1 MEHPVLLLSST
12 LFQIYPAV
20 MNAFNYGN
28 HARLLQPNSVAA
40 AAVIVAV
47 VIPSGHRRIVLPR
60 GRHHAGAFADSLF
73 PFLRLTDIPQCFS
86 HILFC
91 LTHRFSGAC
100 AFPTVMVATA
110 VIVSVAMI
118 AATTVI
124 TAIVTAAAVISTGTA
139 IAAPA
144 VTATAAAKQ

>member
-1 MEHPVLLLSST
+1 
-12 LFQIYPAV
+12 

-91 LTHRFSGAC
+91 LTDVPHCFSHILFCLTHRFSGAC